1 EITTVQTPR
10 RTVPYGLSNYR
21 GSFRGKRSTGEIQ
34 STFQSS
40 LRCSCLDVHD
50 KQCVQFCR
58 R

>member
-1 EITTVQTPR
+1 

-21 GSFRGKRSTGEIQ
+21 GSFRGKRSTSQIQ

-40 LRCSCLDVHD
+40 FRCSCLDAND
-50 KQCVQFCR
+50 TQCMQFCR